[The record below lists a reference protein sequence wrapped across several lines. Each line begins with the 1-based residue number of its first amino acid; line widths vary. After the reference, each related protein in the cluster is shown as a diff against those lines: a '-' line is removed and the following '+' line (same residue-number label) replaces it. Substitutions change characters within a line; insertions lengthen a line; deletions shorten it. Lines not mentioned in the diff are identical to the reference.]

1 MATKVLTLADS
12 LELSKQSDLLERFL
26 NSIFDQ
32 RDRPYF
38 VPDGASLYD
47 ITCGDKNKIISKINV
62 IYGVS
67 IIEESFHWP
76 IRELL
81 DFISTEEKR
90 FKIKS

>member
-26 NSIFDQ
+26 NSIFDEG
-32 RDRPYF
+32 DRPYF
-38 VPDGASLYD
+38 VLDGASLYD
-47 ITCGDKNKIISKINV
+47 ITCGDKKKIINKVNV

-67 IIEESFHWP
+67 IIEECFHWP

-81 DFISTEEKR
+81 DFITSEEKKG
-90 FKIKS
+90 FQN